1 MKTEEK
7 HKLPC
12 QKFKQQKINKKLKKV
27 RQKDRV
33 FPMELI
39 EKSIQISKVGRLTY
53 RMNFTK
59 LCHATKY
66 FSLDNVI
73 GVGVIGIMYKAALP
87 NGRFLAVKRLY
98 DSQSIIKRFELE
110 IMILGQYSHRNIVS
124 LIGFSIEEG
133 NNERILVY
141 QYMSNG
147 RLSDKLKETKKLEWS
162 KVIKIALGVA
172 RGLCCLHHSL
182 HMLHLNIN
190 SDCIL
195 LGKNFEPKIS
205 NFGGIMFM
213 NNDLEKNIGLEKK
226 DVSDFGCLLFELING
241 NKFGEIHE
249 SFNNVTVPFVTYP
262 NHVNM
267 LGEDPSGFCDAVDEY
282 LNKIEFKDEEVSTLL
297 RVAREC
303 VHPLFEQRP
312 TMLEV
317 YNKICNIGERD
328 RICED
333 ANLLSMDFVT
343 PIEVDTNMPS

>member
-1 MKTEEK
+1 MNKM
-7 HKLPC
+7 LPV
-12 QKFKQQKINKKLKKV
+12 Q
-27 RQKDRV
+27 
-33 FPMELI
+33 LI
-39 EKSIQISKVGRLTY
+39 DKRIQIDKVGRLAY
-53 RMNFTK
+53 KMNFTK
-59 LCHATKY
+59 FYHATQY
-66 FSLDNVI
+66 FSKDNVI
-73 GVGVIGIMYKAALP
+73 GVGVTGIMYKTTLSNGCIFAA
-87 NGRFLAVKRLY
+87 KRLH
-98 DSQSIIKRFELE
+98 DSQLCIKRFESE
-110 IMILGQYSHRNIVS
+110 IKILGQYSHRNIVS

-172 RGLCCLHHSL
+172 RGLCSLHHSL

-205 NFGGIMFM
+205 NFGEIVFM

-241 NKFGEIHE
+241 KKFGEIHE

-267 LGEDPSGFCDAVDEY
+267 LEEDPSGFCDAVDEY
-282 LNKIEFKDEEVSTLL
+282 LDKIEFKDEEVSNLL

-317 YNKICNIGERD
+317 YNKICNIWERD
-328 RICED
+328 RVCED

-343 PIEVDTNMPS
+343 PIEVDTNMLS